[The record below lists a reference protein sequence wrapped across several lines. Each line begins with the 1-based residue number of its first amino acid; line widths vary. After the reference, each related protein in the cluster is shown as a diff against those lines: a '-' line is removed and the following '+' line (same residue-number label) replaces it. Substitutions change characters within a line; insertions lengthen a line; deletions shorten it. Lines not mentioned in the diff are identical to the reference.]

1 MADEAI
7 GVVLIGAGPHARVW
21 CDAYRPL
28 AGVHLVGVYDD
39 DPDAA
44 TRLARRYPELAVF
57 GSLGDV
63 LGNSEVWIAEIDTP
77 VLEALDVAE
86 KCLEA
91 GISVGIRGTALH
103 DAAAVE
109 AMIEAKKPKVALR
122 VFSPAHYS
130 PVVTAAREL
139 LIATRIGDTQT
150 LRVRSVIGRHG
161 RADEPL
167 VAGPLPAAP
176 LACGPEFE
184 ALPLANL
191 LGPVRGV
198 HAWTTEAATLVTWHN
213 GGEGGARRFGVY
225 EAVRADGIVVRGP
238 LAPVA
243 ESFELAG
250 TDGYIFGGALTGRDG
265 DRPALATYV
274 GDRYEVAAAGID
286 EDPLAAYRLAAADL
300 VRAARYRSKPE
311 FADLDAVRI
320 ARFREAIRESIRT
333 GQEASLGETD

>member
-7 GVVLIGAGPHARVW
+7 GVVLVGAGPHARAW
-21 CDAYRPL
+21 CEAYRPL
-28 AGVHLVGVYDD
+28 AGVHLVGVFDD

-44 TRLARRYPELAVF
+44 TRLARQFPELAVF

-77 VLEALDVAE
+77 VLDALDVAG
-86 KCLEA
+86 KCLES

-103 DAAAVE
+103 DAATVE
-109 AMIEAKKPKVALR
+109 ALVEAKQAKVALR

-130 PVVTAAREL
+130 PLVSAAREL
-139 LIATRIGDTQT
+139 LIATRIGDVQT
-150 LRVRSVIGRHG
+150 LRVRSVAGRHG
-161 RADEPL
+161 RADEPI
-167 VAGPLPAAP
+167 VAEPLPAAP
-176 LACGPEFE
+176 LVCGPEFE
-184 ALPLANL
+184 ALPLATL

-198 HAWTTEAATLVTWHN
+198 HAWTTEGATLVTWHN
-213 GGEGGARRFGVY
+213 GGPMGARRFGVY
-225 EAVRADGIVVRGP
+225 EAVRAPGIIVRSP
-238 LAPVA
+238 LEPVA

-265 DRPALATYV
+265 DRPSLATYI
-274 GDRYEVAAAGID
+274 GDRYEVPMARFD
-286 EDPLAAYRLAAADL
+286 EDPTAAYRLAAADL

-311 FADLDAVRI
+311 FADLEAIRI

-333 GQEASLGETD
+333 GQEVSLPDSD